1 MAYSFYIPLIPIQQD
16 KNLNETLLG
25 HLGLLPAL
33 DLSRIYFATF
43 FFFLNQRLLGTCLK
57 FNGQV
62 DLKKPDHSFHLLEY
76 YGHEGTPPPEQPL
89 FLYFGRWVSHSL

>member
-1 MAYSFYIPLIPIQQD
+1 MAYSFSILLIPIEQD
-16 KNLNETLLG
+16 KIFDETLFG
-25 HLGLLPAL
+25 HFELLLAL
-33 DLSRIYFATF
+33 DLSRNYFATF
-43 FFFLNQRLLGTCLK
+43 FFNQRLLGTCLK

>member
-1 MAYSFYIPLIPIQQD
+1 MAYSFYIPLIQQD

-43 FFFLNQRLLGTCLK
+43 FFFFKSEIAWN
-57 FNGQV
+57 
-62 DLKKPDHSFHLLEY
+62 
-76 YGHEGTPPPEQPL
+76 L
-89 FLYFGRWVSHSL
+89 FEVQWPS